1 MNSGIQR
8 NVQNAFAFKV
18 FAGFPVQWSHVQVA
32 RRLTQPFVSSEVDKM
47 SARNFWEV
55 IGKK

>member
-8 NVQNAFAFKV
+8 NVQNAFKF
-18 FAGFPVQWSHVQVA
+18 FAGFPVQGSCVQVA
-32 RRLTQPFVSSEVDKM
+32 PRSTQPFLPSEVDKM
-47 SARNFWEV
+47 SAKNFWEV